1 MKNRIN
7 LGLAKR
13 IILSLLIILTVL
25 YVVSGFGIT
34 EFRAVETLTFG
45 LLNKNLAFKIHN
57 GLTIPAAIV
66 LILHILVNIISRQRE
81 KS

>member
-1 MKNRIN
+1 MKNRMN
-7 LGLAKR
+7 LVKGV
-13 IILSLLIILTVL
+13 ILSLLVILTVL
-25 YVVSGFGIT
+25 YVVTGFGIT
-34 EFRAVETLTFG
+34 EFRIVDTLTFG